1 MERRKVG
8 RGKWGEKI
16 RVRKVGRG
24 NWGMKS
30 GARKVGSRKVEP
42 RKVGQ

>member
-16 RVRKVGRG
+16 RVRKVG

-30 GARKVGSRKVEP
+30 GAKSGVGKA